1 MDSDV
6 DFDGDGKKSDV
17 AEVVREEDE
26 LDGERGEI
34 ASLSHRVE
42 FDGSGQRL
50 LASRPR
56 VTSAWSTP
64 HLGTDCQI
72 EKIQTFSFTFP
83 RRSSG

>member
-1 MDSDV
+1 MDSEV
-6 DFDGDGKKSDV
+6 DFDGEGDM
-17 AEVVREEDE
+17 AEAVE
-26 LDGERGEI
+26 LERGESGEI
-34 ASLSHRVE
+34 ASLVHRVE
-42 FDGSGQRL
+42 FWGSGQRW